1 MNSQV
6 KKVEDI
12 PYIAIQHARKAV
24 KMANDL
30 LDKLLVHG
38 LSDPFYE
45 SLWKLILELE
55 TASSL
60 IAIYLDI
67 EETPKKDKISVYNPF
82 NKDEVRNCINEVV
95 KSLMDLS
102 NLLQLNTVSPS
113 ILREIYRR
121 IWRVRDAL
129 HKIYEVRYYRRW

>member
-1 MNSQV
+1 MSSQV
-6 KKVEDI
+6 KKVDDI
-12 PYIAIQHARKAV
+12 PYIALQHARKAV
-24 KMANDL
+24 EIAKDL
-30 LDKLLVHG
+30 LDKLLTHG

-45 SLWKLILELE
+45 DLWKLILELE

-67 EETPKKDKISVYNPF
+67 EETPKGGKVSVYNPF
-82 NKDEVRNCINEVV
+82 NKNEVRNCINEAV
-95 KSLMDLS
+95 KILLDLNS
-102 NLLQLNTVSPS
+102 LLQLKTVNPRV
-113 ILREIYRR
+113 LKEIYKR

>member
-12 PYIAIQHARKAV
+12 PYVAIQHARKAV
-24 KMANDL
+24 EMAKDL
-30 LDKLLVHG
+30 LDKLLVYG

-67 EETPKKDKISVYNPF
+67 EETPKKDKISIYNPF